1 MPGYEPFLLCD
12 FHVHTRWSDGRLS
25 LRETIDL
32 YGRTGKFDVIAI
44 TDHILMKKDWLARA
58 GRVATLGRRTFG
70 IAEDHFKAYLEDVKR
85 EAERAR
91 RQYDMLVV
99 PGAEIT
105 QNKLRGKKNAHIIAL
120 DIKSYISA
128 DQTPDAILT
137 EIRRQDAVSVACH
150 PHHRAVRRLEIST
163 CYLWDNRKV
172 LAPLVD
178 VWEAANRDDLF
189 SVTSL
194 KHFPYVAS
202 SDFHK
207 PKHLYSWKT
216 LLRADKSWPA
226 VRKALCENVDV
237 ALTLFR
243 KDSWTNG
250 TASAPHHA
258 SARRVVVAA
267 SPSCPRPGVGSAVRG
282 RWSVGRLEVQW
293 ADVPRLE
300 PHGRRPPGA
309 DGRSANSTVE
319 VRNRPHRQFGHL

>member
-12 FHVHTRWSDGRLS
+12 FHVHTTWSDGRLS
-25 LRETIDL
+25 LGDTIDL

-44 TDHILMKKDWLARA
+44 TDHILMKRDWLARA

-70 IAEDHFKAYLEDVKR
+70 IAEHAFPSYLEALHR

-91 RQYDMLVV
+91 AAYDMLVI

-105 QNKLRGKKNAHIIAL
+105 QNRLRGKKNAHIIAL
-120 DIKSYISA
+120 DIKKYISA
-128 DQTPDAILT
+128 DQSPDAILR
-137 EIRRQDAVSVACH
+137 EIRQQEALSVACH
-150 PHHRAVRRLEIST
+150 PHHRTVRRLEIST
-163 CYLWDNRKV
+163 CYLWDNRRA
-172 LAPLVD
+172 LASLVD

-216 LLRADKSWPA
+216 LLRCAKDWPS
-226 VRKALCENVDV
+226 VRQALRDNVDV

-243 KDSWTNG
+243 KEAWNTG
-250 TASAPHHA
+250 TARAPLTDA
-258 SARRVVVAA
+258 
-267 SPSCPRPGVGSAVRG
+267 RPGGSLPLRPATARG
-282 RWSVGRLEVQW
+282 
-293 ADVPRLE
+293 
-300 PHGRRPPGA
+300 
-309 DGRSANSTVE
+309 
-319 VRNRPHRQFGHL
+319 